1 MPLEQSEPYHHSDR
15 GKRPHAL
22 LSNKQLSAKIEEIAE
37 YTDDDDPQASMDL
50 LNELIQEHYNR
61 LAENKIEPSD
71 DSSFT
76 EYEVTNQPVDRD
88 FQDFYRSDDVFE
100 QAWGIAKDFFLAPPF
115 GMYGLYEAEDLD
127 GWTTFDDEDFLRYA
141 KSKAGLEEPQGFNEE
156 ENYKR
161 DWMPTPTEPFRRG
174 GSLIRPMNRP
184 KGTVGVNLA
193 GVYQDEG
200 MDEKKLI
207 ERLASIMM
215 HEDAHAATHQEIND
229 AMLSDGGEPNRR
241 TRFAH
246 EIAAHHLQYPGGKDQ
261 EDRAIADLAGKE
273 WMAGSSPNPPRGV
286 IR

>member
-1 MPLEQSEPYHHSDR
+1 MTAFD
-15 GKRPHAL
+15 
-22 LSNKQLSAKIEEIAE
+22 
-37 YTDDDDPQASMDL
+37 
-50 LNELIQEHYNR
+50 
-61 LAENKIEPSD
+61 
-71 DSSFT
+71 
-76 EYEVTNQPVDRD
+76 
-88 FQDFYRSDDVFE
+88 
-100 QAWGIAKDFFLAPPF
+100 QAWDFAKDFFFAPPSVMY
-115 GMYGLYEAEDLD
+115 GMYETPGHPHNFL
-127 GWTTFDDEDFLRYA
+127 DDESFLRYA
-141 KSKAGLEEPQGFNEE
+141 KSRAGLGEPQGFNE
-156 ENYKR
+156 NRKR
-161 DWMPTPTEPFRRG
+161 NWMPTPTEPFQRG

-261 EDRAIADLAGKE
+261 EDRAIADLTGKGTRDDLSG
-273 WMAGSSPNPPRGV
+273 MRGYTPNPLRGV